1 MKSFQKFAGR
11 GTLIQLRE
19 WTKEFVDA
27 RVLCEVTVGSPPRTM
42 LCHVDH
48 IELLKQAQQD
58 ASIPD
63 KLQALPMRMVPAFD
77 AVTIVFIY
85 LYLYLY
91 FILFLIYNFF
101 FRVIKI
107 KLFGFM
113 IQQLN

>member
-27 RVLCEVTVGSPPRTM
+27 RVLCEVTVGSPPRSM

-63 KLQALPMRMVPAFD
+63 KLKALPMRMVPAFD
-77 AVTIVFIY
+77 AVTIVFICIC
-85 LYLYLY
+85 
-91 FILFLIYNFF
+91 ILFLIFNFF
-101 FRVIKI
+101 LGLQK
-107 KLFGFM
+107 
-113 IQQLN
+113 